1 MTLAKKLAEAA
12 ATLEDGVPRLDQK
25 TILKTRERYYAEA
38 HKIVKRLVS
47 TGNADSMFFLG
58 DCYSQAGLGLEK
70 DTKEA
75 FTLYQSAAKIG
86 HAQAAFRVA
95 VCCELGLEE
104 DGGTKRDL
112 GKAVQ
117 WYKRAA
123 QLGDTP
129 AMYKTGVIQLKGL
142 LGQPKDT
149 GEAVAWLRRAAEK
162 ADKDNPHALH
172 ELVSHPRLETARRFV
187 MFANILTCTLRL
199 FGTKQQAEIAK
210 SPATRLT
217 SKKCSNELQN

>member
-1 MTLAKKLAEAA
+1 MKVNPSDQKTPILLAKKLMEAVA
-12 ATLEDGVPRLDQK
+12 SLDEGVPRLDQK
-25 TILKTRERYYAEA
+25 TIQKTRERYYAEA
-38 HKIVKRLVS
+38 YKIVKRLVS
-47 TGNADSMFFLG
+47 AGSADGMFFLG
-58 DCYSQAGLGLEK
+58 DCYSQGRLDLEK
-70 DTKEA
+70 DTREA
-75 FTLYQSAAKIG
+75 FTLYQSAAKAG

-149 GEAVAWLRRAAEK
+149 AEAVVWLRRAAEK

-172 ELVSHPRLETARRFV
+172 ELVSHAR
-187 MFANILTCTLRL
+187 
-199 FGTKQQAEIAK
+199 
-210 SPATRLT
+210 
-217 SKKCSNELQN
+217 

>member
-1 MTLAKKLAEAA
+1 MKANPSDQKTQMTLAKKLVEAA
-12 ATLEDGVPRLDQK
+12 AALDDGVPRLDQK
-25 TILKTRERYYAEA
+25 TLQKTRERYFAEA
-38 HKIVKRLVS
+38 HKLVKRLVS
-47 TGNADSMFFLG
+47 TGYPDGMFFLG
-58 DCYSQAGLGLEK
+58 DSYSQGRLGLER
-70 DTKEA
+70 DAKEA
-75 FTLYQSAAKIG
+75 FTLYQSAAKAG

-129 AMYKTGVIQLKGL
+129 AMYKIGIIQLKGL

-149 GEAVAWLRRAAEK
+149 GEAVVWLRRAAEK

-172 ELVSHPRLETARRFV
+172 ELVSD
-187 MFANILTCTLRL
+187 
-199 FGTKQQAEIAK
+199 
-210 SPATRLT
+210 
-217 SKKCSNELQN
+217 